1 MPRIS
6 PAEGFS
12 VFDIAARTNGTVV
25 GDGNVRIRG
34 ICSLDEP
41 EAQALAFSKE
51 RSAKRLAQILG
62 SKQLGA
68 LLVTAPLPDL
78 GAEPPPFPIIVV
90 ADPLAAL
97 VSVIPLFVQ
106 PYAVPAGASEFVV
119 IHPTAKIGERVAIG
133 PFSTIGE
140 GCVIESDVIIHPHV
154 TLYPGVR
161 IGRGAVLHAG
171 AIVREDC
178 VIGAGSVIQNGAVI
192 GSDGFGYL
200 VIPDKG
206 LVPVPQVGTVVL
218 GAHVDV
224 GANTCIDR
232 ATLGTTRIGT
242 ATKVDNLVQI
252 GHNVTI
258 GSHTIVC
265 GQAGI
270 AGSCTIGDRVVLGGG
285 VGIADH
291 LSVGDG
297 VRVGGASC
305 VMNDLTTPGDYAG
318 SPPTV
323 PMKQWLSQI
332 RAIRRLLR
340 GGQKGGVE

>member
-1 MPRIS
+1 MPRI
-6 PAEGFS
+6 PLAEGFS
-12 VFDIAARTNGTVV
+12 VADIAARTNGSVI
-25 GDGNVRIRG
+25 GDASVRLRG

-41 EAQALAFSKE
+41 EPGALAFSKE
-51 RSAKRLAQILG
+51 RSGKRLAALIC
-62 SKQLGA
+62 SKKIGA

-78 GAEPPPFPIIVV
+78 GAEPPPIPLIAVP
-90 ADPLAAL
+90 DPLAAL
-97 VSVIPLFVQ
+97 VSVIPLFVR
-106 PYAVPAGASEFVV
+106 PYAVPAGAPEMIV
-119 IHPTAKIGERVAIG
+119 IHPTAEIGERVTIG

-140 GCVIESDVIIHPHV
+140 GCVIESDVVIHPHV

-171 AIVREDC
+171 VIVREDC
-178 VIGAGSVIQNGAVI
+178 VIGPGCVIQNGAVV
-192 GSDGFGYL
+192 GADGFGYL
-200 VIPDKG
+200 MIPDQG

-218 GAHVDV
+218 GSHVDI
-224 GANTCIDR
+224 GANSCIDR

-242 ATKVDNLVQI
+242 STKIDNQVQV

-285 VGIADH
+285 VGVADH
-291 LSVGDG
+291 LLVADG
-297 VRVGGASC
+297 VRVGGGSC
-305 VMNDLTTPGDYAG
+305 VLNSITTPGDYAG
-318 SPPTV
+318 NPAI

-332 RAIRRLLR
+332 RALRRLIRRR
-340 GGQKGGVE
+340 GTSDE